1 MKKQTLLLFFA
12 LCGSL
17 FLFAACG
24 ESAESKTPTTL
35 SLSGVSESASEVD
48 VDLTQ
53 ISETVRFA
61 EIYNMILDP
70 ESYEGKT
77 VRMSGQFR
85 EFPYLENGSSY
96 YAVVVQDA
104 GACCIQGLEVVLDEG
119 STVSYPENNSMVTV
133 DGVFET
139 YQSNSVVFCRLR
151 VQDFQIDQPPAE
163 S

>member
-1 MKKQTLLLFFA
+1 MKKRLLAIFSLFGALLL
-12 LCGSL
+12 LT
-17 FLFAACG
+17 ACG
-24 ESAESKTPTTL
+24 GNADATTPTKL
-35 SLSGVSESASEVD
+35 SLSGVSESAAEVD

-70 ESYEGKT
+70 ETYEGKT
-77 VRMSGQFR
+77 VRLSGEFR
-85 EFPYLENGSSY
+85 EFPFMEDGSSY

-104 GACCIQGLEVVLDEG
+104 GACCIQGLEVVLEEG
-119 STVSYPENNSMVTV
+119 STASYPENGSMVTV

-139 YQSNSVVFCRLR
+139 YKLNTAVLCRLR
-151 VQDFQIDQPPAE
+151 VQGFQIDQPPAE